1 MDEAEDQ
8 FNVDLLRRIAQG
20 DEAAFAV
27 FYDRFSP
34 TLYGVAF
41 RMTNDT
47 GNAEDV
53 LQEGMSYIWQKA
65 ALFDSSRSSVFG
77 WAVMIVRNKA
87 IDKLRARR
95 RGERIRE
102 RLTKSLDR
110 HAIQDDTSAR
120 EPLYRERRD
129 RVRSALS
136 EISSD
141 QRQALELSFFSDL
154 THEEIAAKLGAPLG
168 TVKARIRRG
177 LLRLRQVIQREV

>member
-1 MDEAEDQ
+1 
-8 FNVDLLRRIAQG
+8 V
-20 DEAAFAV
+20 
-27 FYDRFSP
+27 
-34 TLYGVAF
+34 
-41 RMTNDT
+41 
-47 GNAEDV
+47 
-53 LQEGMSYIWQKA
+53 
-65 ALFDSSRSSVFG
+65 
-77 WAVMIVRNKA
+77 
-87 IDKLRARR
+87 
-95 RGERIRE
+95 
-102 RLTKSLDR
+102 SLDR
-110 HAIQDDTSAR
+110 NAIRDDTSAM